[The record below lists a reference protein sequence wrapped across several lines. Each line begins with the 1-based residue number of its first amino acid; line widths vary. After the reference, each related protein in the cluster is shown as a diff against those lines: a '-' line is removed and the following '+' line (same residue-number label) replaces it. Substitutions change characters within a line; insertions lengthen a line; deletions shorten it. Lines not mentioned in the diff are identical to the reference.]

1 MSRFGAGVR
10 RGVMAVDQF
19 TQIANGLF
27 RDCRLSFKAKG
38 IFGYVST
45 HRDGWPVTLA
55 HLVSV
60 GPDGREAVRAG
71 LKELE
76 RYGYLIRERLRRP
89 TGTLGEVVYSI
100 TDRPATLDAALL
112 EATSTL
118 VIEDEHDTG
127 LGAGIRRGVMA
138 ADGFTQI
145 ANGLFRD
152 SRLSFKAKGVFGY
165 VSTHRDGWQVTL
177 AHLVSVGPDGR
188 EAVRAGLK
196 ELERYGYLIRERL
209 RRTDGTLG
217 EVVYSITDRPATL
230 DVALLEATTG
240 LVIEDGHD
248 TGFGAGVRRGVM
260 AADGF
265 TQIANGLFR
274 DSRLSFKAKGIFGYV
289 STHRDGWQVTVAEL
303 VRRGRE
309 GVDAVTTGLKQL
321 ERHGFLYRTRE
332 RNPDGTLGQ
341 ARYVITDLPA
351 LQSPRSQPESGF
363 PGLAE
368 PALADPG
375 TKNTIVKKTNKQNTN
390 PLRPCGRSEA
400 PRAPARTDQPHTPTS
415 PPAAPAADEM
425 HPGIQLLLELGAACP
440 ELLLT
445 GKALT
450 DQGRVVT
457 VMLEAGWSCEQL
469 RHVIAGRPLPHPVRT
484 TVGAIVA
491 ARLRAAQAYPPPAT
505 VRHDAASLD
514 DPFAAATTE
523 RSPATAAARSVSE
536 ALTYRALVECAGCGV
551 PATAPGEDL
560 CPACLGW
567 PLCRTCPGPTP
578 RRANPDGDG
587 RCTACASVLTDPM
600 EGSTP

>member
-10 RGVMAVDQF
+10 RGVMA
-19 TQIANGLF
+19 
-27 RDCRLSFKAKG
+27 
-38 IFGYVST
+38 
-45 HRDGWPVTLA
+45 
-55 HLVSV
+55 
-60 GPDGREAVRAG
+60 
-71 LKELE
+71 
-76 RYGYLIRERLRRP
+76 
-89 TGTLGEVVYSI
+89 
-100 TDRPATLDAALL
+100 
-112 EATSTL
+112 
-118 VIEDEHDTG
+118 
-127 LGAGIRRGVMA
+127 
-138 ADGFTQI
+138 ADSFTQI

-152 SRLSFKAKGVFGY
+152 SRLSYKAKGIFGY

-209 RRTDGTLG
+209 RRPNGTLG

-230 DVALLEATTG
+230 DVALLEATSG
-240 LVIEDGHD
+240 LAIEDGHD
-248 TGFGAGVRRGVM
+248 TGFGAGIRRGVM
-260 AADGF
+260 AADSF

-309 GVDAVTTGLKQL
+309 GVDAVTTGLHQL

-341 ARYVITDLPA
+341 ALYVITDLPA
-351 LQSPRSQPESGF
+351 LQNPSSQPESGF

-368 PALADPG
+368 PTLADPG
-375 TKNTIVKKTNKQNTN
+375 TKNTISKKTNKQNTRS
-390 PLRPCGRSEA
+390 LRPCRGEA
-400 PRAPARTDQPHTPTS
+400 PRAPGRTDQRHTPTS

-425 HPGIQLLLELGAACP
+425 HPGIQLLLELGAARP

-450 DQGRVVT
+450 DQGRVAT
-457 VMLEAGWSCEQL
+457 VMLEAGWSREQL
-469 RHVIAGRPLPHPVRT
+469 QHVIAARPLPHPVRT
-484 TVGAIVA
+484 TVGAIIA
-491 ARLRAAQAYPPPAT
+491 ARLRAAQAYPPPAIAAGH
-505 VRHDAASLD
+505 HDEPAWD
-514 DPFAAATTE
+514 DPPPRPT
-523 RSPATAAARSVSE
+523 SSAAARSVSE
-536 ALTYRALVECAGCGV
+536 AITYRALVECAGCGV
-551 PATAPGEDL
+551 PGTAPGEDL

-578 RRANPDGDG
+578 RRAHPDGDG
-587 RCTACASVLTDPM
+587 RCTTCASAVTDRL
-600 EGSTP
+600 EGSTS